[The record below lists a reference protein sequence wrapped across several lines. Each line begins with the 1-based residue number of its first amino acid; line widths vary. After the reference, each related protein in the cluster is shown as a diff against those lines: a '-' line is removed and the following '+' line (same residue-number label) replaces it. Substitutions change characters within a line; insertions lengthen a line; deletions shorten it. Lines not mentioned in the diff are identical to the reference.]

1 MPEPEFAL
9 EAPSLP
15 EAKPKRGRP
24 KGSAKKAA
32 LEPVPTA
39 PELELSADESANYL
53 HRATRLNNP
62 PAGLAAE
69 GRAAEPPRTAY
80 AYNPH
85 RPPMLRFDG
94 TGRADRAAELAAVA
108 SERQLSA
115 SEAEELKALLGVHAP
130 WIEWA
135 GKREAEGFEVD
146 PVALHIHERV
156 STQAILRA
164 VQRQDLERGLFADP
178 DLDPAQELQFY
189 RHPVD
194 WANRMVLGDSLQ
206 VMASLARRE
215 NLAGQ
220 VQMIYLDPPY
230 GIKFASN
237 FQPQVGQRDVKDKDS
252 DLTREPEMV
261 RAYRDTWTLG
271 VHSYL
276 AYLRDRLMIAKELL
290 ADTGSIFLQI
300 SDENLHR
307 VRMVLDEVFGAE
319 NTCGLI
325 AFRTTGGQSTS
336 LLSASTDFLLWY
348 AKNRDAAKKKFKN
361 PTQTK
366 LGGSGGSGQYSLI
379 EPTDGSDSHRSVDL
393 EDDGEEIHVPEG
405 WTLFAH
411 DTLYSQG
418 APSDPSETK
427 FEWCG
432 RIFECPSNTHWKPG
446 RKGPGMKRLAS
457 AGRFMSIGNTL
468 RYKRRLNDYPVYLLD
483 NVWND
488 TAISGFARKKTY
500 VVETSAKVIERCLLM
515 TTDPG
520 DLVLDPTC
528 GSGTTAFVA
537 EQWGRRWITCDTSR
551 VALSLARQ
559 RLMTA
564 KFDYYAL
571 RPIGD
576 EDHERNPEGTW
587 LKEAAAGEART
598 LDCKTVPHVTLRSI
612 AQNADLDPIFARH
625 EPLLEAALA
634 ACNVAL
640 ASVTPDQRT
649 SLKAKLLAKERAAG
663 KRAVTDADRR
673 RWLLPPDG
681 RDRSAESKKRA
692 TVDLDFVGWFAWEV
706 PFDTDPDW
714 PQALQVAVLA
724 YRAAWRAKMDEVNA
738 CIDANAAQEELV
750 DQPRKVPGIIRV
762 AGPFTVESVLPALES
777 LEVESPIE
785 GTEGDLPAFDPG
797 TAPQNAEAFQEQVLG
812 WLRRQGVDFLDNK
825 HQDFTRLE
833 PLTGHPV
840 LHGQGAWGDPERRVA
855 VSIGPRIGNVTE
867 FQVAQ
872 ALRLA
877 YQRGFQELVF
887 AGFGFDAV
895 AQGAIQQHAQE
906 GGEVR
911 THLLLIRPDVAMSGL
926 LKEGPGAQ
934 LFTAMGLPRTR
945 LECLKGG
952 EFRVHMEGV
961 DVYNPVD
968 HSLADTKAD
977 KVAAWFLDQDYDG
990 RAFCI
995 SQAFFPDKTAWEKL
1009 AKALKS
1015 ADAERFKAFAG
1026 TESLPF
1032 SAGKYRRCAV
1042 KVVDLRGNEVMATH
1056 DLGAE
1061 RERP

>member
-1 MPEPEFAL
+1 MSDPEFTL
-9 EAPSLP
+9 EPSAAT

-24 KGSAKKAA
+24 KGSGKKAA
-32 LEPVPTA
+32 VEPVPTA
-39 PELELSADESANYL
+39 PELELSTEESVNYL

-69 GRAAEPPRTAY
+69 GRAAEPPRMAY

-94 TGRADRAAELAAVA
+94 TGQADRAAELAALA

-115 SEAEELKALLGVHAP
+115 SESEELKSLLSVHAP

-135 GKREAEGFEVD
+135 GKREAERFEVD

-178 DLDPAQELQFY
+178 GLDPAQELQFY
-189 RHPVD
+189 RYPVD

-237 FQPQVGQRDVKDKDS
+237 FQPKVGQRDVKDKDS

-276 AYLRDRLMIAKELL
+276 AYLRDRLIIAKELL
-290 ADTGSIFLQI
+290 ADTGSIFVQI

-307 VRMVLDEVFGAE
+307 VRMVMDEVFGAE
-319 NTCGLI
+319 EFQSLITYRTSVPLRSTGLPSI
-325 AFRTTGGQSTS
+325 
-336 LLSASTDFLLWY
+336 TDFILWY
-348 AKNRDAAKKKFKN
+348 SKNNQKMKR
-361 PTQTK
+361 
-366 LGGSGGSGQYSLI
+366 
-379 EPTDGSDSHRSVDL
+379 HDL
-393 EDDGEEIHVPEG
+393 YQER
-405 WTLFAH
+405 
-411 DTLYSQG
+411 
-418 APSDPSETK
+418 SDPGEGIYGYLEESTGLRRTMTSQEKEEGESWASGARCFGTDNLVSSGYTTTCTFETDY
-427 FEWCG
+427 E
-432 RIFECPSNTHWKPG
+432 G
-446 RKGPGMKRLAS
+446 RKFTPSSGKSWKTNKEGMGRLKLAHRVNAS
-457 AGRFMSIGNTL
+457 GETL
-468 RYKRRLNDYPVYLLD
+468 RAMMYMEDYPVQKLPGL
-483 NVWND
+483 WTD
-488 TAISGFARKKTY
+488 TKGESEKTY
-500 VVETSAKVIERCLLM
+500 VVQTASKVIQRCLLM

-564 KFDYYAL
+564 KFEYYAL
-571 RPIGD
+571 RPISD
-576 EDHERNPEGTW
+576 EDHDRNPEGAW
-587 LKEAAAGEART
+587 LKEPTSGEART

-612 AQNADLDPIFARH
+612 AQNQDLDPIFAKH
-625 EPLLEAALA
+625 EPILEAALA
-634 ACNVAL
+634 TCNTAL
-640 ASVTPDQRT
+640 ASVTSDLRT
-649 SLKAKLLAKERAAG
+649 SLKAKLLTKERVEG

-681 RDRSAESKKRA
+681 RDRSIETKKRT
-692 TVDLDFVGWFAWEV
+692 TVDLNFSGWFAWEV
-706 PFDTDPDW
+706 PFDTDQEW
-714 PQALQVAVLA
+714 PEALQTAVTA
-724 YRAAWRAKMDEVNA
+724 YRAAWRGKMDEVNA
-738 CIDANAAQEELV
+738 CINANAAQEELV
-750 DQPRKVPGIIRV
+750 DQPKVVRGITRV
-762 AGPFTVESVLPALES
+762 SGPFTVESVLPALES

-785 GTEGDLPAFDPG
+785 DTEGDLPAFDPA

-833 PLTGHPV
+833 PMAGQAV
-840 LHGQGAWGDPERRVA
+840 LHGQGAWGEPERRVA
-855 VSIGPRIGNVTE
+855 VSIGPRIGNVSE

-895 AQGAIQQHAQE
+895 AQGAIQAHAQE

-911 THLLLIRPDVAMSGL
+911 THLLLIRPDVAMAGL

-945 LECLKGG
+945 LEHLRGG
-952 EFRVHMEGV
+952 EFRVHMEGM
-961 DVYNPVD
+961 DIYQPVD
-968 HSLADTKAD
+968 HSLMDTKAE
-977 KVAAWFLDQDYDG
+977 KVAAWFVDHDYDG

-995 SQAFFPDKTAWEKL
+995 SQAFFPDRTAWEKL

-1032 SAGKYRRCAV
+1032 VAGKYRRCAV
-1042 KVVDLRGNEVMATH
+1042 KVVDVRGNEVMATH
-1056 DLGAE
+1056 SLEAEGAGA
-1061 RERP
+1061 

>member
-1 MPEPEFAL
+1 MSDPEFSL
-9 EAPSLP
+9 EAPPTMDS
-15 EAKPKRGRP
+15 KPKRGRP
-24 KGSAKKAA
+24 KGSGKKVVS
-32 LEPVPTA
+32 EPVATA
-39 PELELSADESANYL
+39 PELELSTEESANYL

-85 RPPMLRFDG
+85 RPPTLRFDPSG
-94 TGRADRAAELAAVA
+94 ASDRAAELASLA
-108 SERQLSA
+108 SERPLSGP
-115 SEAEELKALLGVHAP
+115 EVEELKQLLSVHAP

-178 DLDPAQELQFY
+178 ELDPAKELQFY
-189 RHPVD
+189 RYPVD
-194 WANRMVLGDSLQ
+194 WANRMILGDSLQ

-230 GIKFASN
+230 GIRFASN
-237 FQPQVGQRDVKDKDS
+237 FQPEVGKRDVKDKDS
-252 DLTREPEMV
+252 DLTREPETV

-290 ADTGSIFLQI
+290 ADTGSIFVQI

-307 VRMVLDEVFGAE
+307 VRMVMDEVFGAE
-319 NTCGLI
+319 NFVSII
-325 AFRTTGGQSTS
+325 AFQTTSGFAESGG
-336 LLSASTDFLLWY
+336 LSRMGDYLLWY
-348 AKNRDAAKKKFKN
+348 AKSRELVIIHGLFEAQDIAPGGTNAAWVM
-361 PTQTK
+361 
-366 LGGSGGSGQYSLI
+366 SM
-379 EPTDGSDSHRSVDL
+379 
-393 EDDGEEIHVPEG
+393 DGEYRGVTKQEQRGEVKLPEN
-405 WTLFAH
+405 WL
-411 DTLYSQG
+411 LYNPGDLQSQG
-418 APSDPSETK
+418 STK
-427 FEWCG
+427 QPQQFIHNGICYEPQ
-432 RIFECPSNTHWKPG
+432 RNNHWKPSYPVG
-446 RKGPGMKRLAS
+446 LTRLS
-457 AGRFMSIGNTL
+457 KAGRIHVASESIRYCRFSDDFPVKARGNIWTDTL
-468 RYKRRLNDYPVYLLD
+468 TGSFTEGKL
-483 NVWND
+483 
-488 TAISGFARKKTY
+488 Y
-500 VVETSAKVIERCLLM
+500 VVQTNPKVIERCLLM

-528 GSGTTAFVA
+528 GSGTTAYVA
-537 EQWGRRWITCDTSR
+537 EQWGRRWITMDTSR

-576 EDHERNPEGTW
+576 EDHERNPEGAW
-587 LKEAAAGEART
+587 LKEPTSGEART

-612 AQNADLDPIFARH
+612 AQNADLDPIFAKH

-634 ACNVAL
+634 VCNTAL
-640 ASVTPDQRT
+640 AAVTPELRA
-649 SLKAKLLAKERAAG
+649 SLKAKLLAKERAEG
-663 KRAVTDADRR
+663 RRAVTDADRR

-681 RDRSAESKKRA
+681 RDRSAEARKRA
-692 TVDLDFVGWFAWEV
+692 TVDLDFEGWYAWEV
-706 PFDTDPDW
+706 PFDTDEAW
-714 PQALQVAVLA
+714 PKALQEAVTA

-738 CIDANAAQEELV
+738 CIAANAAQEELV

-762 AGPFTVESVLPALES
+762 SGPFTVESVLPALES
-777 LEVESPIE
+777 LEVESPIDSP
-785 GTEGDLPAFDPG
+785 EGDLLAFDPG

-825 HQDFTRLE
+825 HQEFTRLE
-833 PLTGHPV
+833 PLPGNPV

-872 ALRLA
+872 ALRQA

-895 AQGAIQQHAQE
+895 AQGAIQTHAQE

-945 LECLKGG
+945 LERLKGG

-968 HSLADTKAD
+968 HSLTDTRAD

-1015 ADAERFKAFAG
+1015 ADAERFKAFVG

-1032 SAGKYRRCAV
+1032 SAGKFRRCAV

-1056 DLGAE
+1056 SLDPEGGRA
-1061 RERP
+1061 